1 MNPNGRDLGRQ
12 AVLDVDGNA
21 VFNGEWDPRAL
32 ADLLT
37 PGDAAWWGG
46 RHVLDIGANTGGLS
60 LELARMGA
68 SVTLAEPDPYGTSL
82 ALTRDLVTEFAD
94 REELDVHISDADLF
108 SSHELGRH
116 DTILCLGL
124 LYHFRYPQLVL
135 DYLSSLETDWLFVSS
150 QTHPSDELAL
160 YNRAS
165 PGLLRRNHLR
175 PDLILAGWHPT
186 RALLE
191 RMLESAGFTDV
202 TDLTDRRYDFPEKPK
217 GATNSAYYSA
227 RLRTP
232 VDPETLK
239 RVFYGGGQAA
249 RHESEP
255 RRPDLIP

>member
-1 MNPNGRDLGRQ
+1 MDADAGGAARQ

-21 VFNGEWDPRAL
+21 VFHGEWDPRAL

-37 PGDAAWWGG
+37 RGNPAWWEG
-46 RHVLDIGANTGGLS
+46 RRVLDIGANTGGLS

-68 SVTLAEPDPYGTSL
+68 SVTLAEPDPYGTSIT
-82 ALTRDLVTEFAD
+82 LTRDLVMQFAD
-94 REELDVHISDADLF
+94 REGLDVRISDADLF
-108 SSHELGRH
+108 SSNELGWH

-135 DYLSSLETDWLFVSS
+135 DYLSSLEPRWLFVSC

-202 TDLTDRRYDFPEKPK
+202 TDLGDRRYDFPEKPK

-227 RLRTP
+227 RLRAP
-232 VDPETLK
+232 VNPETLK
-239 RVFYGGGQAA
+239 RAFYGGGEAA
-249 RHESEP
+249 RTDEP